1 MAKRLYDVLKD
12 CNKEE
17 EVKSEFCKFFKMKI
31 NALKSI
37 DHYTPTIL
45 FEFKYDRNFKN
56 AGTIAHVIAQTM
68 YYARL
73 LKFNLTKCALP
84 PYICVVDKNEAFFVE
99 TKRFSKFYSSQTS
112 RYDWDRAPSTPCP
125 KLVEDIATVLTDEIG
140 LTKSAIQRPHI
151 YDLAKPAEDE
161 QCVAKCKEYL
171 LA

>member
-84 PYICVVDKNEAFFVE
+84 PYICVVDKNEAFKILQAYNSGF
-99 TKRFSKFYSSQTS
+99 R
-112 RYDWDRAPSTPCP
+112 
-125 KLVEDIATVLTDEIG
+125 G
-140 LTKSAIQRPHI
+140 
-151 YDLAKPAEDE
+151 
-161 QCVAKCKEYL
+161 
-171 LA
+171 

>member
-1 MAKRLYDVLKD
+1 MTKRLYDVLKD

-56 AGTIAHVIAQTM
+56 SGAVAHVIAQTM

-73 LKFNLTKCALP
+73 LKFSLTKCALP
-84 PYICVVDKNEAFFVE
+84 PYICVVDK
-99 TKRFSKFYSSQTS
+99 KDDGRFPTPAAVDGCGAAVGIRRGRCRVRGERRERNGCGRRSRSSARCRRS
-112 RYDWDRAPSTPCP
+112 RGRS
-125 KLVEDIATVLTDEIG
+125 
-140 LTKSAIQRPHI
+140 S
-151 YDLAKPAEDE
+151 PADGGRG
-161 QCVAKCKEYL
+161 
-171 LA
+171 